1 MGSEYIAELIDDLNE
16 MQKASMKIIMR
27 FEAEEIEEMWGDL
40 TPWNTLL
47 TFEKVKGEGSRGE
60 ITDIQVSN
68 VLTRSGLLHRK
79 ERVLKNIEKVRSRGS
94 VDIKKAM
101 EKWVELFYEDY
112 FVEDLMEMREAADQE
127 IFLLEKLFKWAD
139 RKGNPSGLSD
149 GEEVML
155 ETIRGW
161 TKEKRV
167 KFGLIV
173 IQMKKMAE
181 YHYNFGWTFDVLKEY
196 LASASSI
203 IQKRFRAYKEGTL
216 TRKSLGIFTGSKE
229 VKKHDWEELKKMME
243 GEGFTGEEIEDFHK
257 NHYIARAGEKRKKTK
272 VNKKKK
278 KKKKE
283 KKKNTKKKNKGNS
296 TKKVQRGGVCPC
308 AIPLYTTIAPYAA
321 MVASAA
327 GLYSLEK

>member
-1 MGSEYIAELIDDLNE
+1 MGSEYIAELIDDLNRE
-16 MQKASMKIIMR
+16 QQGLMKIIMG

-40 TPWNTLL
+40 TPWTTLL

-68 VLTRSGLLHRK
+68 RLTTDGLLHRK
-79 ERVLKNIEKVRSRGS
+79 ERVLKNIEKFRSRGS

-257 NHYIARAGEKRKKTK
+257 NHYVARAGKKRKNTK
-272 VNKKKK
+272 VNKK